1 MKASEIKKM
10 LIRSLD
16 PDADTRAFPEKLEE
30 AGISPDFSYGFSDK
44 VLDRL
49 SHAVSASLPQAE
61 FIKGMNYVFYRIALT
76 GVAAIVILLISIF
89 LMEGSLSF
97 NSFIGL
103 SDTYDESIVCLLTG
117 N

>member
-16 PDADTRAFPEKLEE
+16 HDTDTGDFARKLGESGVSYE
-30 AGISPDFSYGFSDK
+30 FSDGFSDRILEK
-44 VLDRL
+44 I
-49 SHAVSASLPQAE
+49 SASGVKVIPQSE
-61 FIKGMNYVFYRIALT
+61 FVRGLNYVFYRIALT
-76 GVAAIVILLISIF
+76 GVAAIIILLISIF

-97 NSFIGL
+97 NSFLGL
-103 SDTYDESIVCLLTG
+103 GDTYDESIICLITG